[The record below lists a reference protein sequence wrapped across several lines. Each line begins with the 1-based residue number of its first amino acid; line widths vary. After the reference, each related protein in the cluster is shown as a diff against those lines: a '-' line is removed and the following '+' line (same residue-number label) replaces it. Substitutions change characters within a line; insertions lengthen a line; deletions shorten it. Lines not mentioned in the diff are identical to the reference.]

1 MRTNLEI
8 VQECDNFPYPNLTN
22 NTAYTKAIEPLW
34 LFFLPDDLEP
44 HGFLIQSV
52 VDRMPW
58 TPSFRLI
65 PESKQVHL
73 LKYPGREDWQTACN
87 EAIDELLDLTRAKK
101 VFPRLGKK
109 RDEKFP
115 IVGAKFDIGIERS
128 AMSLFGIIGQGAHM
142 TVYTRTSLGEMKFW
156 IPRRNANK
164 STYPNMLDQAVAGGV
179 AQEETPFECI
189 VREAGEEAALDEEV
203 VRRDV
208 VAAGTVT
215 WFNVSDEKAGGEV
228 GLMNPGVLYV
238 YDLEVGREV
247 VFKPV
252 DDDIQAFH
260 LMSVDE
266 VRNAMR
272 NGEFK
277 PSCAAVMMDFFVR
290 HGFITAENEA
300 DYVEIV
306 SRLHRKL
313 PFRTSPGF

>member
-73 LKYPGREDWQTACN
+73 LKYPGRKDWQTACN

-164 STYPNMLDQAVAGGV
+164 STYPDMLDQAVAGGV
-179 AQEETPFECI
+179 AQGETPFECI
-189 VREAGEEAALDEEV
+189 VREAGEETALDEEV
-203 VRRDV
+203 VRGDV

-238 YDLEVGREV
+238 YDLEVGQEV

-266 VRNAMR
+266 VRDAMR
-272 NGEFK
+272 SGEFK

-290 HGFITAENEA
+290 HGFITAENEV